1 MASTAPKRG
10 LGKGL
15 GALIPSAGT
24 TASTPTSTAAPR
36 RDVAAAS
43 AAAPVSHGA
52 MDAAQ
57 PAAAYAE
64 LAITQITANPRQP
77 RTVFEEE
84 PLAELIHSLQ
94 TVGLLQPI
102 VVRPVDGAY
111 ELVAG
116 ERRLRAATAA
126 GWDVIPAI
134 IRATDD
140 DDLLRDALLENLHRA
155 NLNPLEEAAA
165 YAQLLA
171 DFGCTQEVLA
181 SRIGRSRP
189 QVSNTLRLLRLP
201 PDVQRRVAVGVL
213 SAGHA
218 RALLSLS
225 DDDAIE
231 RMATRIVAEGLSVR
245 SVEELIVLGDTGATA
260 KKKSRAATGG
270 RSDQLTDLVDDI
282 TRRLAD
288 VLDTRV
294 GIDGMRRSNA
304 RGKLVI
310 EFADADDLRRL
321 ANTIDRR

>member
-1 MASTAPKRG
+1 M
-10 LGKGL
+10 
-15 GALIPSAGT
+15 
-24 TASTPTSTAAPR
+24 
-36 RDVAAAS
+36 
-43 AAAPVSHGA
+43 
-52 MDAAQ
+52 
-57 PAAAYAE
+57 
-64 LAITQITANPRQP
+64 
-77 RTVFEEE
+77 
-84 PLAELIHSLQ
+84 
-94 TVGLLQPI
+94 
-102 VVRPVDGAY
+102 
-111 ELVAG
+111 
-116 ERRLRAATAA
+116 
-126 GWDVIPAI
+126 
-134 IRATDD
+134 
-140 DDLLRDALLENLHRA
+140 
-155 NLNPLEEAAA
+155 
-165 YAQLLA
+165 
-171 DFGCTQEVLA
+171 
-181 SRIGRSRP
+181 
-189 QVSNTLRLLRLP
+189 
-201 PDVQRRVAVGVL
+201 L